1 MMKRQYTIYNI
12 CVLLALLFLGGTW
25 NMAWGQQYGDTRT
38 VESTPVSLW
47 PGNSGDGKSIVNT
60 TDATALGGDRE
71 IVYAAAGES
80 KRLSIQDG
88 GSADNLDGYIRWY
101 VVDSEDNITNID
113 VQHVGDLQNPYIT
126 ADSNMAYG
134 KILQFSNGIAWLR
147 GTHSV
152 LHQTYNGWYQG
163 WQTTRT
169 DTGVDDIAP
178 GEICS
183 IFYNVPSNF
192 SSSDEIVVVCE
203 ASSLN
208 NVEGESNDTQWTA
221 PMVTFRHVFV
231 IRHASER
238 SNTLS
243 SRRTNLEQSYDG
255 WEAGGQTFL
264 NLVAADK
271 SNLFLESYEI
281 HTPLTQGNDS
291 NGNALIEDEIGTNY
305 RIAEDMTIVSNNTV
319 YSGNYWVSDSQE
331 ANRVVWRVFNANG
344 VLQQLEADNGGFS
357 NSYVVAHSN
366 IWAKA
371 FGTTQGIDINSNQT
385 QVLYLVATVKRGDSG
400 IEYPVGFFTVYLE
413 PYTEPL
419 TQKELNSKVTSDAN
433 HYSIRT
439 TTHLEA
445 NNYKQIASLQ
455 FEADD
460 TAVPNLDVSN
470 NFAESPDVM
479 RDADSYYAY
488 AYPSEFSYRKN
499 NRLSVGRGE
508 YGLYRSLNYS
518 GISKDE
524 VQINGVEGVY
534 NDFFASQGGVYNKY
548 IFDRTF
554 DQTGSYGFFL
564 YLDATDDPGVITTI
578 DLPND
583 LCSDTRLIVTAWVC
597 DMAHRR
603 TETHADIGLT
613 FIGVNGDTETILN
626 RFYSGKI
633 MNKPSNWGS
642 ASAYE
647 KADWQQVYFNFTFQD
662 LGYDSYRLEIS
673 NNAPNS
679 DGADYAIDDI
689 RVWRSTPNIQ
699 VNRREACDASSLLI
713 TTDYNTL
720 LNNMDWTEGEEIS
733 DIQQVANNPDLL
745 KYRLGLRGDAEDAT
759 NYPQAEMKVGNTYFS
774 FLEGLVEDASGNW
787 IASGD
792 DVTDTNPDGILG
804 ENDYRWVRI
813 NKNLPAETAP
823 EQSIYSLRV
832 VVATDARTQTNYPKS
847 EVAALQAER
856 ILNLRAVKDYNYL
869 IDDTN
874 WNNLWSGTNPVPSK
888 PTWLS
893 GQQKIGLGNL
903 TERNVNDAANESAY
917 LSVIQELYSR
927 LQIPRIHCPWLD
939 ATNDDLLHLCP
950 VDVDD
955 TDLRYEGEIIGR
967 NNDGSSIKAS
977 GDYQV
982 ILFGAI
988 EVNGWN
994 DGSSSGPNLNDPC
1007 NLISAFSVT
1016 RSVRIRVDTD
1026 PDTEGLICAGTQRQ
1040 ITAELLNK
1048 YTGEPLEKGSFGFD
1062 WFLGTQVEYNAL
1074 TMAGTFGASSNG
1086 TNYTLKDAINEYRD
1100 DMNDTDSF
1108 DRDAVEAWQASNA
1121 TMKEGLLSLFDNE
1134 NGRVWLLTDKSESF
1148 TIVLDSE
1155 SIVAMPFI
1163 KTQVDGTLYCTEI
1176 TEVPFDDYSEKVPEI
1191 HPGVPG
1197 VEYPTELA
1205 NVPLRLGLRHIAN
1218 GKSLTIPLQKDIKF
1232 AVENTI
1238 GHSLIRNPN
1247 NTNVSLYV
1255 NNMPTV
1261 ATLQSLTVEQGSE
1274 ENSLTLTFNDN
1285 YTFAEGQ
1292 EYILLIPFSE
1302 SEDGSTVLGTTCDG
1316 LARLPI
1322 KIVPEYLT
1330 WQSGG
1335 TNWYNEGSETTN
1347 AAWKQSTEK
1356 ELYMGDERI
1365 DQDANGSDDINDIYS
1380 PLYFTKITIPSS
1392 TELALV
1398 EATTDGYGTSTVKGI
1413 GDIQYDMAVDTLKSD
1428 DEGYIVEGSN
1438 ITVRPYY
1445 INKVSEIYF
1454 KPEATLMNQH
1464 YLEYDTARVEFTM
1477 ERNKAYWMASPLH
1490 GVYAGDMYAPYE
1502 KGIQNTPAFQYIL
1515 FDYGD
1520 NSPYH
1525 RWELPFY
1532 QKAWN
1537 KEVAYSKIV
1546 DPYTGTPNAGDI
1558 ISVDAVKS
1566 NWSIEYNDVWVPYT
1580 IGKGFYMRVDE
1591 KEGDAVTVR
1600 LPKADS
1606 DYIYQATKAGLSE
1619 KGDRANAGRLA
1630 ITLNDGI
1637 VEVDL
1642 KKVYGETASDV
1653 GESEA
1658 RHFLV
1663 GNPYM
1668 TYLNMAKFLEVNSK
1682 VLNSKYWTLANGAPS
1697 AVVGTPD
1704 VEFSGENGTLGSV
1717 SRTVKPMEAFFIEVI
1732 AGTEDTKVT
1741 FTPEMM
1747 SSSEITATAETR
1759 SYSATNPTLTITAER
1774 GETKSVAKLVTS
1786 DTADNGYE
1794 ASEDAVVLLDS
1805 ELDAPMVYT
1814 VSGSRAAQVNAMKEI
1829 SNVGLGIYNE
1839 NDDEATVT
1847 ISGLSQMASPLYLY
1861 DAQTRKSVE
1870 LSGDSY
1876 TMQITGDSHGRYY
1889 LRNSAMADELENTI
1903 SIYSAQRGQVIV
1915 SALQPVREIKVFNV
1929 SGALVRQFSVNT
1941 TQYTFPI
1948 QSGLYIIYASDGEQE
1963 QTEKVIVR

>member
-12 CVLLALLFLGGTW
+12 CVLLALLFLGGG
-25 NMAWGQQYGDTRT
+25 NMAWGQLIIPKYPDNNENSSRMGRSTEVIYATSGDVTIKFQENNVADCIDGFVRWYVEDANGNESISGIQNTFNNATNGYRTFSNGFVWVNPNGTSTAPNDINTITYRYNGNSSVTVVCEGSSIYNDLPTSRNWTTPEVSIQRRYEIRPASERFNALKTNKKILNKNHASWTSSIANLIDESVSARSSYFLEDYEVHVPYGRNVTFRLSEDLPNYYVSDTQQANRIRWRLFDSDGNDVNTRT
-38 VESTPVSLW
+38 VDRNSWGYTTWYVNVS
-47 PGNSGDGKSIVNT
+47 NSG
-60 TDATALGGDRE
+60 
-71 IVYAAAGES
+71 
-80 KRLSIQDG
+80 
-88 GSADNLDGYIRWY
+88 
-101 VVDSEDNITNID
+101 
-113 VQHVGDLQNPYIT
+113 
-126 ADSNMAYG
+126 
-134 KILQFSNGIAWLR
+134 
-147 GTHSV
+147 
-152 LHQTYNGWYQG
+152 
-163 WQTTRT
+163 
-169 DTGVDDIAP
+169 
-178 GEICS
+178 
-183 IFYNVPSNF
+183 
-192 SSSDEIVVVCE
+192 
-203 ASSLN
+203 
-208 NVEGESNDTQWTA
+208 
-221 PMVTFRHVFV
+221 
-231 IRHASER
+231 
-238 SNTLS
+238 
-243 SRRTNLEQSYDG
+243 
-255 WEAGGQTFL
+255 
-264 NLVAADK
+264 
-271 SNLFLESYEI
+271 
-281 HTPLTQGNDS
+281 
-291 NGNALIEDEIGTNY
+291 
-305 RIAEDMTIVSNNTV
+305 
-319 YSGNYWVSDSQE
+319 
-331 ANRVVWRVFNANG
+331 
-344 VLQQLEADNGGFS
+344 
-357 NSYVVAHSN
+357 
-366 IWAKA
+366 
-371 FGTTQGIDINSNQT
+371 FGTTNSNLLSST
-385 QVLYLVATVKRGDSG
+385 STTV
-400 IEYPVGFFTVYLE
+400 VYLIAEVLNTSNNSNSFPVAFIKLYVE
-413 PYTEPL
+413 PNSAPL
-419 TQKELNSKVTSDAN
+419 TERQLTTEDAYE
-433 HYSIRT
+433 HRT
-439 TTHLEA
+439 TEYLERQGYINIA
-445 NNYKQIASLQ
+445 NLN
-455 FEADD
+455 FDD
-460 TAVPNLDVSN
+460 IDGDGNDDLETPAAAN
-470 NFAESPDVM
+470 NFAEDPM
-479 RDADSYYAY
+479 PNANSYYAY
-488 AYPSEFSYRKN
+488 AYPGKFLNRRNS
-499 NRLSVGRGE
+499 RLSVGRQE
-508 YGLYRSLNYS
+508 YGLYRTLNM
-518 GISKDE
+518 KDVSRSE
-524 VQINGVEGVY
+524 PTRDGDGHNQRTPLEITNENYGVY
-534 NDFFASQGGVYNKY
+534 NEYFTANKRNSRY
-548 IFDRTF
+548 DRVVVDRTF
-554 DQTGSYGFFL
+554 AANDYSGNAGFFL
-564 YLDATDDPGVITTI
+564 YLDAADEPGVITNI
-578 DLPND
+578 RMDDRLCND
-583 LCSDTRLIVTAWVC
+583 MRLVVTAWVC
-597 DMAHRR
+597 DMSASDAESDRIY
-603 TETHADIGLT
+603 ADLGLT
-613 FIGVNGDTETILN
+613 FKGVREVDGTTEETVLN
-626 RFYSGKI
+626 RYYSGEI
-633 MNKPSNWGS
+633 GRPSTQ
-642 ASAYE
+642 YE
-647 KADWQQVYFNFTFQD
+647 SHDGDYARWQQIYFTFNYSGTEED
-662 LGYDSYRLEIS
+662 YNYFILEIS
-673 NNAPNS
+673 NNS
-679 DGADYAIDDI
+679 RGSKGADYGIDDI
-689 RVWRSTPNIQ
+689 QVWRSTPNIQ

-720 LNNMDWTEGEEIS
+720 LNNMDWTEGDEIS

-759 NYPQAEMKVGNTYFS
+759 NYPQAEMYVGNTYFS
-774 FLEGLVEDASGNW
+774 FLEGLEEDASGNLV
-787 IASGD
+787 ATGKT
-792 DVTDTNPDGILG
+792 DVTDSNPDGILG

-903 TERNVNDAANESAY
+903 TERTVNDAANESAY

-1048 YTGEPLEKGSFGFD
+1048 DTGEPLADGSFGFD
-1062 WFLGTQVEYNAL
+1062 WFLGTQAEYDAL
-1074 TMAGTFGASSNG
+1074 TTAETFGSNNG
-1086 TNYTLKDAINEYRD
+1086 TNYALKDAINAYRD
-1100 DMNDTDSF
+1100 EANDTNSF
-1108 DRDAVEAWQASNA
+1108 DRDDVEAWQASNA
-1121 TMKEGLLSLFDNE
+1121 TMKQGLLSLFDNE
-1134 NGRVWLLTDKSESF
+1134 DGRVWLLTDQSDNF

-1176 TEVPFDDYSEKVPEI
+1176 TEVPFDDYSEEVPEI
-1191 HPGVPG
+1191 HPGIPEVD
-1197 VEYPTELA
+1197 YPTTLA
-1205 NVPLRLGLRHIAN
+1205 NVPLRLGLRHIA
-1218 GKSLTIPLQKDIKF
+1218 KDQSLTIPLQEEIQF
-1232 AVENTI
+1232 AVANTT
-1238 GHSLIRNPN
+1238 GHSLIKNPN
-1247 NTNVSLYV
+1247 NTAVTLYV

-1261 ATLQSLTVEQGSE
+1261 ATLNSLTVEQGGQN
-1274 ENSLTLTFNDN
+1274 NSLSLTFNGN

-1302 SEDGSTVLGTTCDG
+1302 SADGSTVLGTTCDG

-1322 KIVPEYLT
+1322 KVVPEYLT

-1546 DPYTGTPNAGDI
+1546 DPYTAQNAGDI

-1591 KEGDAVTVR
+1591 KEGDAVAVTVR

-1619 KGDRANAGRLA
+1619 KGDRTNAGRLA
-1630 ITLNDGI
+1630 TTLNDGS

-1668 TYLNMAKFLEVNSK
+1668 TYLNMAKFLEVNSD
-1682 VLNSKYWTLANGAPS
+1682 VLKYWTLANGAPS

-1717 SRTVKPMEAFFIEVI
+1717 PGTVKPMEAFFIEVE
-1732 AGTEDTKVT
+1732 AVTEDTKVT

-1786 DTADNGYE
+1786 DKADNGYE

-1805 ELDAPMVYT
+1805 ELDAAMVYT

-1870 LSGDSY
+1870 LRGDSY

-1915 SALQPVREIKVFNV
+1915 SALQPVKDIKVFNV

-1963 QTEKVIVR
+1963 HTEKVIVR